1 MTTMKEAAERLIKAR
16 VAFDLADQ
24 ERKDKIRAL
33 NAEIDPIAAELA
45 AAKAAALEVFE
56 EPGDAKAVPGL
67 GTVRMVTGM
76 TKTKVVDQDAVVEW
90 VAANLPTEIELAVR
104 PATLSA
110 LLKQGGVT
118 EDGEC
123 IPGLEQVASDPSLRV
138 ELEVK

>member
-24 ERKDKIRAL
+24 ERKDKIRAA
-33 NAEIDPIAAELA
+33 NAEIDQIAAELA

-56 EPGDAKAVPGL
+56 EPGDAKAIPGL

-90 VAANLPTEIELAVR
+90 VSANLPTEIERAVR

-123 IPGLEQVASDPSLRV
+123 IPGLEQVTSDPSLRV

>member
-1 MTTMKEAAERLIKAR
+1 MATMKEAAERLIKAR

-24 ERKDKIRAL
+24 ERKDKIRSL

-45 AAKAAALEVFE
+45 AAKAI
-56 EPGDAKAVPGL
+56 PGL

-76 TKTKVVDQDAVVEW
+76 TKTKVVDQDAMVEW
-90 VAANLPTEIELAVR
+90 VAANLPTEIERAVR